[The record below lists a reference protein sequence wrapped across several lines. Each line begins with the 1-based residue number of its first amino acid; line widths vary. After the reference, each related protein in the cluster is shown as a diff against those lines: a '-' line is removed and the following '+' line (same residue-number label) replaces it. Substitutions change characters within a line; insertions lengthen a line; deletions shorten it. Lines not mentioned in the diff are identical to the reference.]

1 VRDTIRVNCYNKPI
15 MKQLYFDN
23 AATTMLHPD
32 SLAAMMPYLTD
43 HFGNPSGVYEYARTA
58 RKAVETARAR
68 IAEAINAK
76 PEEIIFTGSGTEADN
91 WAVKGAAEMRGGRHI
106 ITSAIEHH
114 AVLHSCQ
121 YLEKQ
126 GYDVTCLPVDA
137 QGFVS
142 PEAVEKALRPDTA
155 LVTIMLANNE
165 MGAIQPLA
173 AIGEIT
179 RRRGVWLH
187 TDAVQAVG
195 HIPVDVQAMQVD
207 MLTLS
212 AHKFYGPKGVGALYM
227 RGGVRLKHFIHGG
240 AQENNRRAGTEN
252 VAGIAGAGT
261 AIAITAGEMPAESV
275 RLAALRDK
283 LIDGIEKNIPLA
295 HLNGPRKNRLPGNVN
310 FSFDFVESGSLLH
323 LLDTEGCYA
332 SGGSA
337 CSSGSPD
344 PSHVLTALGVP
355 VERAH
360 GTLRLTMGRHTTEAD
375 ADAVLALLPPIVEQ
389 LRAKSPLY
397 GDYLRGEFHD

>member
-1 VRDTIRVNCYNKPI
+1 

-32 SLAAMMPYLTD
+32 ALAAMMPYLTD
-43 HFGNPSGVYEYARTA
+43 QFGNPSGVYEHARTA
-58 RKAVETARAR
+58 RKAVEEARAR

-76 PEEIIFTGSGTEADN
+76 PEEIVFTGSGTEADN
-91 WAVKGAAEMRGGRHI
+91 WAIKGAAQARGLKHI

-121 YLEKQ
+121 YLEKH
-126 GYDVTCLPVDA
+126 GFDVTYLPVDKE
-137 QGFVS
+137 GFIR
-142 PEAVEKALRPDTA
+142 PEAVEEALRPDTA

-207 MLTLS
+207 MLSLS
-212 AHKFYGPKGVGALYM
+212 AHKFYGPKGVGALYV
-227 RGGVRLKHFIHGG
+227 RGGVGLKPFIHGG
-240 AQENNRRAGTEN
+240 AQEDKRRAGTEN
-252 VAGIAGAGT
+252 VAGIVGAGT
-261 AIAITAGEMPAESV
+261 AIAVTSGEIPTESV
-275 RLAALRDK
+275 RLTSLRDK
-283 LIDGIEKNIPLA
+283 LIDSIEKNIPLA
-295 HLNGPRKNRLPGNVN
+295 HLNGPRKNRLPGNVS
-310 FSFDFVESGSLLH
+310 FSFDFVENGSLLH
-323 LLDTEGCYA
+323 LLDMEACCA

-337 CSSGSPD
+337 CSSGSPE

-360 GTLRLTMGRHTTEAD
+360 GTLRLSMGRHTTEAD
-375 ADAVLALLPPIVEQ
+375 VDAVLALLPPMVGQ

-397 GDYLRGEFHD
+397 GDYLEGDLHD

>member
-1 VRDTIRVNCYNKPI
+1 

-32 SLAAMMPYLTD
+32 ALAAMTPYLTD

-58 RKAVETARAR
+58 RKAVEAARDQVAK
-68 IAEAINAK
+68 AINAK

-91 WAVKGAAEMRGGRHI
+91 WAVKGAAQARGLKHI

-114 AVLHSCQ
+114 AVLYTCH
-121 YLEKQ
+121 YLEKH
-126 GYDVTCLPVDA
+126 GFDVTYLPADRE
-137 QGFVS
+137 GFIS

-165 MGAIQPLA
+165 MGAVQQLS

-195 HIPVDVQAMQVD
+195 HIPVDVQAMRVD

-212 AHKFYGPKGVGALYM
+212 AHKFYGPKGVGALYI
-227 RGGVRLKHFIHGG
+227 RGGIRLKPFIHGG

-252 VAGIAGAGT
+252 VAGIVGAGT
-261 AIAITAGEMPAESV
+261 AIAITAGEMPEESV

-283 LIDGIEKNIPLA
+283 LIDGIEKNIPHA
-295 HLNGPRKNRLPGNVN
+295 RLNGPRKNRLPGNVS

-323 LLDTEGCYA
+323 LLDTEGCCA
-332 SGGSA
+332 SGGAA
-337 CSSGSPD
+337 CSSGSPE
-344 PSHVLTALGVP
+344 PSHVLTAMGVSA
-355 VERAH
+355 ERAR
-360 GTLRLTMGRHTTEAD
+360 GTLRLSMGRHTTEAD
-375 ADAVLALLPPIVEQ
+375 VDAVLALLPPMVEQ
-389 LRAKSPLY
+389 LRAKSPLF
-397 GDYLRGEFHD
+397 GDYLRGEPHD